1 MIRKLPESEAS
12 TIGVEV
18 SGKIN
23 AEEENQWIAIFDALL
38 EENDKI
44 NILVVLDGKINI
56 GVDVVYADLKWAFK
70 NIKRMNKLA
79 IVSDSRVLSWLV
91 ALDSPFGKL
100 VGISEKHFESN
111 QLQEAWAWVKS

>member
-18 SGKIN
+18 S
-23 AEEENQWIAIFDALL
+23 
-38 EENDKI
+38 
-44 NILVVLDGKINI
+44 GKINI

-79 IVSDSRVLSWLV
+79 IVSDSRVLYWLV